1 MSVKKTKNIALLL
14 KKILKEINNK
24 LKLKKQENIP
34 INDIGDLVSAKKNH
48 LTFCS
53 THKYINFLIKTKASA
68 VIVQKKFTKYVPKKT
83 IAIIS
88 EYPELDFAKISNLF
102 YPESYF
108 SKITYKN
115 LDFKT
120 IKEKYKTLKFG
131 MNFYLEENVKIGK
144 NVFIGNNV
152 TIKKNCKIGN
162 NVIIGSNVV
171 IENSFISDHVHI
183 CDGSIIGKKG
193 FGFKFTKDKCLR
205 IPHVGK
211 VIIEKECEIG
221 ANCIIDRGSVKNTT
235 IGEKTFLD
243 NFVHIAHN
251 VTIGK
256 KCIFAAQV
264 GVAGSTTIGDNVI
277 IGGQAG
283 ISGHLTIG
291 NNVKIGGKSGVVK
304 NIKDNETVMGY
315 PAKPFREF
323 IKENK

>member
-1 MSVKKTKNIALLL
+1 MSAKKTKKNTLFLDR
-14 KKILKEINNK
+14 ILKEIDNK
-24 LKLKKQENIP
+24 LKLKKQENIS
-34 INDIGDLVSAKKNH
+34 ITEIVDLVNAKKNH
-48 LTFCS
+48 LAFCS
-53 THKYINFLIKTKASA
+53 TAKYINFLIKTKASA
-68 VIVQKKFTKYVPKKT
+68 VIVQKKFAKYVPKKT

-88 EYPELDFAKISNLF
+88 KYPELDFAKISNLL

-108 SKITYKN
+108 SKITYTN

-120 IKEKYKTLKFG
+120 IEGKYKTLKFG
-131 MNFYLEENVKIGK
+131 VGFYLEENVKIGS

-162 NVIIGSNVV
+162 HVIIGSNVV
-171 IENSFISDHVHI
+171 IENSLISDNVHI

-193 FGFKFTKDKCLR
+193 FGFKFIKGKCLR

-211 VIIEKECEIG
+211 VIIGKECEIG
-221 ANCIIDRGSVKNTT
+221 SNCVIDRGSVKNTT

-251 VTIGK
+251 VTVGK
-256 KCIFAAQV
+256 RCIFAAQV